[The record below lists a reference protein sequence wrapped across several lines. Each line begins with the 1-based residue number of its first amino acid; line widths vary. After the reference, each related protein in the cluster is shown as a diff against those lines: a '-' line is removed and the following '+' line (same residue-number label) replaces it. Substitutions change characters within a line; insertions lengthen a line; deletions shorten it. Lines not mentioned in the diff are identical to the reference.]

1 MLAISISAVL
11 LCLVG
16 VWAAVQMNLN
26 FHGKVSPDIY
36 CKINAQ
42 YLQTIDGNS
51 SSINKEIFNNNN
63 GAQVGMPTT
72 SGNTLKD
79 LNIQLSG
86 DVTTAV
92 TFQLTNYTPNK
103 YIRLSVA
110 DISGATIKSG
120 DVAVCPP
127 ASQSTTPQTMTI
139 FVAGDSQA
147 TTATISL
154 KVEEVYQVK
163 VAGTGLA
170 LDATDSD
177 ETYDYYYFAPG
188 DNCEIT
194 LEPMVGYQLPT
205 TIIIPTVTVP
215 DEEAEN
221 ATKEVSIAT
230 YSRDSNTC
238 GTVSLLNKYLKNSTI
253 SANCNQ
259 IFAIKQSNGVSM
271 LNNQAT
277 TIENPVYIDVYK
289 KTIKINE
296 SQTTASE
303 LEIRFNDTN
312 TPTEGYKKETIE
324 GTTLEF
330 EKTLD
335 PINSGQY
342 FEETIQDT
350 TYLPNNGHYYRAKD
364 GQTTY
369 IVLEA
374 GFIEYPYYVE
384 MGMYPQTK
392 ATPAGAPT
400 DNLDNGQTFTD
411 GDGITYEYV
420 VNTDAEKTGWY
431 KYEPI
436 KWIVLGT
443 QDSTYSLS
451 ELKFQNGMLYTDGAC
466 GKPYTGQ
473 LLLMSAYVL
482 ESSTYN
488 ESQSS
493 TQKFST
499 SRVASWLKD
508 TFSQFSTGIN
518 GITMGNAASAGQ
530 YLKKQSLDSLAV
542 TSNYINSAMSN
553 TFNND
558 NMQTAF
564 FLLGGVGKATLIN
577 DENDKENGSISVDEH
592 YYAGTYFNV
601 GGIYEGTGQS
611 TFNVGVTSPT
621 AYAIATGV
629 ERSSFSGI
637 TQSQSFSATATRGW
651 GGFGDSTAISTCAYW
666 TRSGGES
673 FGAYVIS
680 MQGKP
685 VNILATNDNVGVR
698 PMVVLDMGFYETG
711 IYTETNNA
719 QSQSE
724 T

>member
-11 LCLVG
+11 LCIVG
-16 VWAAVQMNLN
+16 VWAATTMNLS
-26 FHGKVSPDIY
+26 FKGSISPDIY
-36 CKINAQ
+36 CKITSGDNGD
-42 YLQTIDGNS
+42 IP
-51 SSINKEIFNNNN
+51 IFNNYNQAEGGKPSTN
-63 GAQVGMPTT
+63 
-72 SGNTLKD
+72 GNTL
-79 LNIQLSG
+79 STS
-86 DVTTAV
+86 VTLTAGV
-92 TFQLTNYTPNK
+92 TNEIKFWLTSYTENK

-154 KVEEVYQVK
+154 KVEEVYK
-163 VAGTGLA
+163 VTVESTELATGGG
-170 LDATDSD
+170 DH
-177 ETYDYYYFAPG
+177 YFAPG

-215 DEEAEN
+215 DEEANEEN

-238 GTVSLLNKYLKNSTI
+238 GTVSLLNKYLKNCSI

-259 IFAIKQSNGVSM
+259 IFAIKKSTAQSLGTAGDTVEI
-271 LNNQAT
+271 NNQ
-277 TIENPVYIDVYK
+277 
-289 KTIKINE
+289 
-296 SQTTASE
+296 
-303 LEIRFNDTN
+303 
-312 TPTEGYKKETIE
+312 
-324 GTTLEF
+324 
-330 EKTLD
+330 
-335 PINSGQY
+335 
-342 FEETIQDT
+342 T
-350 TYLPNNGHYYRAKD
+350 TYLPNNGQY
-364 GQTTY
+364 TY
-369 IVLEA
+369 TDETKTAVNLKNTAESK
-374 GFIEYPYYVE
+374 FIEYPYYVE
-384 MGMYPQTK
+384 MGLYPQTK
-392 ATPAGAPT
+392 VSALAGTPNDPT
-400 DNLDNGQTFTD
+400 PGQTFTVD
-411 GDGITYEYV
+411 DITYEYV

-436 KWIVLGT
+436 KWIVLET

-473 LLLMSAYVL
+473 LVLMSAYVL
-482 ESSTYN
+482 ESSAYN
-488 ESQSS
+488 YSQSS
-493 TQKFST
+493 TQSFST
-499 SRVASWLKD
+499 SSVASWLQD
-508 TFSQFSTGIN
+508 PFGLSSTGEN
-518 GITMGNAASAGQ
+518 GITLKNAASIDDGQ
-530 YLKKQSLDSLAV
+530 YLKKQSLDSQAV
-542 TSNYINSAMSN
+542 TSTYINSAMSN
-553 TFNND
+553 TFNKD
-558 NMQTAF
+558 NMETAF
-564 FLLGGVGKATLIN
+564 FLLGGKGKATLT
-577 DENDKENGSISVDEH
+577 DATSVDEE

-601 GGIYEGTGQS
+601 GGIYEGKGQS

-629 ERSSFSGI
+629 EISSFSGI
-637 TQSQSFSATATRGW
+637 TQSFSATATRGW
-651 GGFGDSTAISTCAYW
+651 GGFGDSTALSTCAYW

-680 MQGKP
+680 MQAQS